1 MTISDALV
9 IVAVL
14 LAPLTALTIQRYLDR
29 RRAKNDR
36 RIELFRTLMGT
47 RGAKL
52 SPAHVH
58 ALNMIDIE
66 FYGVKRVTHA
76 WKEYLDHLNTPSGD
90 GQALEVWMHR
100 SDDFLVN
107 LLYEISVV
115 LRYDFDKPH
124 LRRAIY
130 VPKAFGDEEA
140 FQRGM
145 RLALAQ
151 LFTGNYALPV
161 RLVGEAP
168 APTGA
173 EAPPDGESSLPQTQ
187 PPTKAES

>member
-9 IVAVL
+9 IIAVL

-29 RRAKNDR
+29 RRAKADR

-66 FYGVKRVTHA
+66 FYGIKRVTHA
-76 WKEYLDHLNTPSGD
+76 WKEYLDHLNTPTGE
-90 GQALEVWMHR
+90 GQALEVWMQR
-100 SDDFLVN
+100 SDDFLVS

-124 LRRAIY
+124 LRRAVY
-130 VPKAFGDEEA
+130 VPKAFGDDEA

-151 LFTGNYALPV
+151 LFTGNYALPI
-161 RLVGEAP
+161 RLVGDAP
-168 APTGA
+168 APTGT
-173 EAPPDGESSLPQTQ
+173 EAAPADESSMPPTQ
-187 PPTKAES
+187 PPRGGES